1 MTKTVLIDA
10 DPLAYRAVYS
20 KGGDTLGGVVE
31 KINDLYQQI
40 TEDIIYEFG
49 NDLKYQ
55 SFLTGKN
62 NFRYDVAKD
71 YKAQRP
77 TEKPVLINFARDYI
91 VEEYDAVV
99 TEGEEADDAIAINAT
114 KHYPDAIIVS
124 IDKDFRQ
131 VPCILYNPVKKE
143 FDRIDYWNGLKF
155 FYQQLLTGDKV
166 DNIHGLYKVGPVKAY
181 KILEGAT
188 TELELWQRC
197 LDAYE
202 GDYERAVMNGRLLWL
217 RRQEKQ
223 IWEPP
228 KN

>member
-1 MTKTVLIDA
+1 MTRIVLIDA

-20 KGGDTLGGVVE
+20 KGGDTLSGVVE

-62 NFRYDVAKD
+62 NFRHDIAKD
-71 YKAQRP
+71 YKGQRP
-77 TEKPVLINFARDYI
+77 KEKPALINFARDYI
-91 VEEYDAVV
+91 AEEYDAII
-99 TEGEEADDAIAINAT
+99 TDGEEADDAIAIAAT
-114 KHYPDAIIVS
+114 KHYPNAIMVS

-131 VPCILYNPVKKE
+131 VPGILYNPVKKE
-143 FDRIDYWNGLKF
+143 FDRIDHWNGLRF

-217 RRQEKQ
+217 RREEKQ

-228 KN
+228 KS